1 MQLLLMLLLPMRM
14 IKNVAT
20 ADVTSAYE
28 DDKNA
33 TTADVTPAYEDCKKR
48 SYCLCYSC
56 L

>member
-1 MQLLLMLLLPMRM
+1 MLFLFIKM
-14 IKNVAT
+14 IKHVAT

-28 DDKNA
+28 DDQNA
-33 TTADVTPAYEDCKKR
+33 TTSDVTPAYEDSKKR